1 MVNHLGFFIFLSD
14 YQIIR
19 RELQVPTHGTGA
31 ENGSGT
37 AIKS

>member
-1 MVNHLGFFIFLSD
+1 MVNHLGFFLYFYL
-14 YQIIR
+14 IIR
-19 RELQVPTHGTGA
+19 WKLQVPTHGTGA